1 MRILTKIGFVA
12 FLIISF
18 NIIFQFSPVN
28 YVFADISQLIDPLA
42 GRFSDYSL
50 GGIIKEL
57 LPFIF
62 GLAAMIS
69 LLFLIW
75 GGIRYMMARGDP
87 KTLDAAK
94 ATITSAIIGLLI
106 IIFSVAI
113 SFFIGN
119 VFKINIFTSI
129 PLVKPVFAQEVD
141 IGCTLRLVGNV
152 CISGAFPTV
161 GSFFTSVVR
170 AVLAFTALL
179 FLFMV
184 VWGGFNFLNAGGDP
198 KATDAARSTI
208 TNAVI
213 GLLIVLASFA
223 IIEIITRISAFSIF

>member
-12 FLIISF
+12 FLLIGL
-18 NIIFQFSPVN
+18 NVIFQFSPTN
-28 YVFADISQLIDPLA
+28 YVFADISQLVDPLA
-42 GRFSDYSL
+42 GRFTDYSL

-69 LLFLIW
+69 LLFLLW
-75 GGIRYMMARGDP
+75 GAIRYMIARGDP
-87 KTLDAAK
+87 KALDAAK

-106 IIFSVAI
+106 IIFSAAL
-113 SFFIGN
+113 SFFVGN

-129 PLVKPVFAQEVD
+129 PLVEPAFAQEVD

-161 GSFFTSVVR
+161 GSFFTNVVR

-179 FLFMV
+179 FLLMT

-198 KATDAARSTI
+198 KAADAARSTI

-213 GLLIVLASFA
+213 GLLIVLVSFA
-223 IIEIITRISAFSIF
+223 IIEIITRIIGVSIF